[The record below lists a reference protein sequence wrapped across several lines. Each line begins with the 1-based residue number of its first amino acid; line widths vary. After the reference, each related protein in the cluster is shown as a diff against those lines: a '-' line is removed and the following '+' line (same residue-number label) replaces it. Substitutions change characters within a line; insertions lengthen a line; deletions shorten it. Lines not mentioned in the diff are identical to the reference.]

1 MTPPPSRNSARERA
15 AAARAQQQREERR
28 RRAIRW
34 SVIGVVILVIAGVA
48 IAIALNSGGS
58 SKAPTASPTAGAT
71 TAAAANGPI
80 GPEGIPLQQ
89 GTVLASASGAA
100 SGQTVDGIQCQSAE
114 QVAYHIHAHLS
125 VFDHGSPRPI
135 PLGIGIVKPVVQH
148 TTAGDFAQA
157 SNCYYWLH
165 THVQDGIIHIESPT
179 KKVYTLGQ
187 FFDVWQQPLSTSQ
200 VGPAKGTVTAYL
212 NGKQFTGDPRSI
224 QLTPHAVIQLN
235 VGAPAVAPL
244 SVNWSKS
251 QL

>member
-15 AAARAQQQREERR
+15 ATARAQQQRDERR

-34 SVIGVVILVIAGVA
+34 SVVGVVVLLVAGVVIAVVLS
-48 IAIALNSGGS
+48 SGGG
-58 SKAPTASPTAGAT
+58 SKAPTASPTTGAT
-71 TAAAANGPI
+71 TAAGANGPL

-89 GTVLASASGAA
+89 GTVLAPSSTAA
-100 SGQTVDGIQCQSAE
+100 TGQTVDGIQCQSSE

-135 PLGIGIVKPVVQH
+135 PLGIGIVKPVIQH

-165 THVQDGIIHIESPT
+165 THVQDGIIHIESPSKT
-179 KKVYTLGQ
+179 VYTLGQ
-187 FFDVWQQPLSTSQ
+187 FFDLWRQPLSTSQ
-200 VGPAKGTVTAYL
+200 VGPVKGSVTAYV
-212 NGKQFTGDPRSI
+212 NGKRFTADPRSI

-235 VGAPAVAPL
+235 VGSPSVAPQ